1 MHRRSSSGRQ
11 KWPLFLLAGVV
22 IVAGFF
28 AIKNFDVPVE
38 RVEKEITWAQLP
50 K

>member
-1 MHRRSSSGRQ
+1 MHRRSSSDRR
-11 KWPLFLLAGVV
+11 KWPLFLLIGIVVVAGV
-22 IVAGFF
+22 F

-38 RVEKEITWAQLP
+38 RVEKEIGWAKLP

>member
-1 MHRRSSSGRQ
+1 MHRRSSSDRR
-11 KWPLFLLAGVV
+11 KWPLFLLVGVV
-22 IVAGFF
+22 FVAVFF

-38 RVEKEITWAQLP
+38 RVEKEISWAKLP